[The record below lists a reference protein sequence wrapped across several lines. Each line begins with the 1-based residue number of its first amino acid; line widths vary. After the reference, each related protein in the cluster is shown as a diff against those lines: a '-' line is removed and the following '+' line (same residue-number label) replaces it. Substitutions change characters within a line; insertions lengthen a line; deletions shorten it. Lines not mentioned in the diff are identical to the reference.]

1 MAESTDMSQRE
12 KMKAINRAMRESKI
26 TKPGKV
32 YVITK
37 KTGGA
42 SSGTKSGD
50 GKGKLK
56 FVDKRLKK
64 DKRAIRVNKKR
75 SKK

>member
-1 MAESTDMSQRE
+1 
-12 KMKAINRAMRESKI
+12 MRESKI
-26 TKPGKV
+26 TKPGKT

-64 DKRAIRVNKKR
+64 DKRATRVNKKR